1 MEEFVDL
8 IRDDMEKV
16 EAEFQS
22 RLVSQ
27 VPRLSEVAHDL
38 INRGGKR
45 FRPALLVLSAR
56 LCGYQGT
63 EHIPLAAVIEC
74 IHTATLLHDDVID
87 NAQVRRGS
95 LSANKQVG
103 NRYSVLTGDFLFCK
117 SVAIGIE
124 VGNLRILQALIEAT
138 TALAEGEAMEMEKTG
153 EVEGVTSL
161 AITEEENLSLI
172 INKTAVLISAAM
184 RIGAILG
191 KAPQP
196 LEEALASYGL
206 AVGIAFQ
213 MVDDCLDYIGDEHN
227 LRKEIGTDLKEG
239 KVTLPLIYTL
249 GRCTPKE
256 KAEIHD
262 IMLGEKFP
270 PDGLQRIITL
280 INKYE
285 GFAYAFSQAQRYIE
299 EGKERLS
306 ILPASREKEALIAG
320 ADYVVSRRG

>member
-1 MEEFVDL
+1 MEEFLDL
-8 IRDDMEKV
+8 IRDDMQKV

-27 VPRLSEVAHDL
+27 VPRLTDVAHDL

-45 FRPALLVLSAR
+45 FRPGLLILSAR
-56 LCGYQGT
+56 LCGYQGK

-95 LSANKQVG
+95 LSANRQVG

-117 SVAIGIE
+117 SLAIGIE
-124 VGNLRILQALIEAT
+124 IGNLRILQALIAAT

-153 EVEGVTSL
+153 EVDGVTSL
-161 AITEEENLSLI
+161 SITEEENLMLI
-172 INKTAVLISAAM
+172 INKTAVLIAAAM

-196 LEEALASYGL
+196 VEEALASYGL

-213 MVDDCLDYIGDEHN
+213 MVDDCLDYIGDEQN

-249 GRCTPKE
+249 AQCTPKE
-256 KAEIHD
+256 KKEIKE
-262 IMLGEKFP
+262 IMLDDQFP
-270 PDGLQRIITL
+270 PDGLQRVVTL
-280 INKYE
+280 INTYD
-285 GFAYAFSQAQRYIE
+285 GIGYTFSKAQHHIDH
-299 EGKERLS
+299 GKEQLRILS
-306 ILPASREKEALIAG
+306 PSREKEALISG
-320 ADYVVSRRG
+320 ADYVVKRRG

>member
-1 MEEFVDL
+1 MEEFLDL
-8 IRDDMEKV
+8 IRDDMQKV

-27 VPRLSEVAHDL
+27 VPRLTEVAHDL

-45 FRPALLVLSAR
+45 FRPALLVLSAQ
-56 LCGYQGT
+56 LCGYQGR

-87 NAQVRRGS
+87 NAEVRRGS

-103 NRYSVLTGDFLFCK
+103 NRYSVLAGDFLFCK
-117 SVAIGIE
+117 SLAIGIE
-124 VGNLRILQALIEAT
+124 VGNLRILQALIAAT

-153 EVEGVTSL
+153 EVDGVTNL
-161 AITEEENLSLI
+161 GITEEENLALI

-196 LEEALASYGL
+196 VEEALASYGL

-213 MVDDCLDYIGDEHN
+213 MVDDCLDYIGDERN

-239 KVTLPLIYTL
+239 KVTLPLIYTITQ
-249 GRCTPKE
+249 CTPKE
-256 KAEIHD
+256 KKEIKEIILD
-262 IMLGEKFP
+262 DAFP
-270 PDGLQRIITL
+270 PDGLQRVTAL
-280 INKYE
+280 IDKYK
-285 GFAYAFSQAQRYIE
+285 GFDYTFAKAQRHVD
-299 EGKERLS
+299 EGKGRLM
-306 ILPASREKEALIAG
+306 ILSSSREKEALIAG
-320 ADYVVSRRG
+320 ADYVVKRSG